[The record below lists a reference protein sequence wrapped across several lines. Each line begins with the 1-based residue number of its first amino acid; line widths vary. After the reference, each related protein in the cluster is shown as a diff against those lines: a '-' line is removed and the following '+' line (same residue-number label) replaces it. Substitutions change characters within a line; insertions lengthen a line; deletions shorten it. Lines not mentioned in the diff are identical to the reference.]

1 VFSELIFSKGIKK
14 IKKIRD
20 GRMNIVRDI
29 KELSSDSLTLL
40 ELTDN
45 GQGNKRDSTSGR
57 GRIKIDLLIHDLK
70 VPLAV
75 IEAGLM
81 ALMNKQEKYGPIT
94 ERQERV
100 FTRALRNTKVIK
112 TLVND
117 AMELGKSRE
126 GVVNFS
132 KFKLSNLIEQ
142 ALEEIFDLIDI
153 SASEEIKQCAKLA
166 QVGAVLENKGVLLFV
181 DESLWC
187 EEICQDHAKLKQI
200 LRNLLGNALKY
211 RKNIVE
217 LKVDRT
223 EDSIVFSV
231 KDDGEGI
238 PSAFHK
244 KIFEC
249 YFQMDPDYRG
259 SCSVRGHGL
268 GLAGVMV
275 LVEDLGG
282 KLFLDSDVG
291 LGTRF
296 LVKLPLKNGR

>member
-1 VFSELIFSKGIKK
+1 MIFSKGTKK
-14 IKKIRD
+14 IKKIKD
-20 GRMNIVRDI
+20 ERMNIAGDI
-29 KELSSDSLTLL
+29 KHSSSGSPAFQ
-40 ELTDN
+40 EPIGN
-45 GQGNKRDSTSGR
+45 GRGNKKDSPSGR

-81 ALMNKQEKYGPIT
+81 AVTNRQDKYGPVT
-94 ERQERV
+94 ERQKKV
-100 FTRALRNTKVIK
+100 FTRVLRNTKVLK

-117 AMELGKSRE
+117 ALELGKSRE
-126 GVVNFS
+126 GVINFS

-142 ALEEIFDLIDI
+142 ALEEIFDLTDI
-153 SASEEIKQCAKLA
+153 SAFEEIKQCTRLD
-166 QVGAVLENKGVLLFV
+166 QVGAVLENKGVHLFV
-181 DESLWC
+181 DEDLWC

-200 LRNLLGNALKY
+200 LRNLLSNALKY

-217 LKVDRT
+217 LKVVKT
-223 EDSIVFSV
+223 EETIVFSV

-244 KIFEC
+244 QIFEC
-249 YFQMDPDYRG
+249 YFQMDPEYRG
-259 SCSVRGHGL
+259 ACSVRGHGL

-282 KLFLDSDVG
+282 KLFLDSDEG
-291 LGTRF
+291 LGTKF
-296 LVKLPLKNGR
+296 LVKLPLKNEK

>member
-1 VFSELIFSKGIKK
+1 MIFSKRIKK
-14 IKKIRD
+14 IKKIKGERMTAARD
-20 GRMNIVRDI
+20 M
-29 KELSSDSLTLL
+29 KQSSSDSPAFS
-40 ELTDN
+40 EPIGN
-45 GQGNKRDSTSGR
+45 GPGDKADSPSGR

-81 ALMNKQEKYGPIT
+81 AVTNRQDKYGPVT

-100 FTRALRNTKVIK
+100 FTRALRNTKVLK
-112 TLVND
+112 ALVND
-117 AMELGKSRE
+117 ALELGKSRE
-126 GVVNFS
+126 GVINFS

-142 ALEEIFDLIDI
+142 ALEEIFDLNDI
-153 SASEEIKQCAKLA
+153 SAYEEIKQCTKLD
-166 QVGAVLENKGVLLFV
+166 QVGAVLEKKGVHLFV
-181 DESLWC
+181 DENIWC

-200 LRNLLGNALKY
+200 LRNLLSNALKY

-217 LKVDRT
+217 LKVVRT
-223 EDSIVFSV
+223 ENTIVFSV

-249 YFQMDPDYRG
+249 YFQMDPEYRG
-259 SCSVRGHGL
+259 ACSVRGHGL

-282 KLFLDSDVG
+282 KLFLDSDEG
-291 LGTRF
+291 LGTKF
-296 LVKLPLKNGR
+296 LVRLPLKKGN

>member
-1 VFSELIFSKGIKK
+1 MIFSKGIKK

-20 GRMNIVRDI
+20 DRMNIARDI
-29 KELSSDSLTLL
+29 KESSYDSLTLPKP
-40 ELTDN
+40 TDN
-45 GQGNKRDSTSGR
+45 GQRNKGDLPSGR
-57 GRIKIDLLIHDLK
+57 GRIKIDFLIHDLK

-94 ERQERV
+94 ERQEKV
-100 FTRALRNTKVIK
+100 FARALRNTKVLK

-117 AMELGKSRE
+117 ALELGKSRE

-132 KFKLSNLIEQ
+132 QFKLSNLLEQ
-142 ALEEIFDLIDI
+142 ALEEIFDLTDI
-153 SASEEIKQCAKLA
+153 SASEEIKQCTKLA

-181 DESLWC
+181 DENLWC

-200 LRNLLGNALKY
+200 LRNLLSNALKY

-223 EDSIVFSV
+223 EDTIVFSV

-249 YFQMDPDYRG
+249 YFQMDPEYRG

-282 KLFLDSDVG
+282 KLFLDSDEG

-296 LVKLPLKNGR
+296 LVKLPLKNGK

>member
-1 VFSELIFSKGIKK
+1 VSSELIFSKGIKK

-20 GRMNIVRDI
+20 DRMNIHRDI
-29 KELSSDSLTLL
+29 KKSRSDFLTSP
-40 ELTDN
+40 EPTGN
-45 GQGNKRDSTSGR
+45 GQGDKVDSTSGR

-81 ALMNKQEKYGPIT
+81 ALTNRQEKYGPIT

-100 FTRALRNTKVIK
+100 FIRALRNTKVLK

-117 AMELGKSRE
+117 ALELGKSRE

-132 KFKLSNLIEQ
+132 RFKLSILIEQ
-142 ALEEIFDLIDI
+142 ALEEIFDLTDI
-153 SASEEIKQCAKLA
+153 NAFEEIKQCTKLA
-166 QVGAVLENKGVLLFV
+166 QVGAVLENKGLLLFV
-181 DESLWC
+181 DENLWC
-187 EEICQDHAKLKQI
+187 GEICQDYAKLKQI
-200 LRNLLGNALKY
+200 LRNLLSNALKY
-211 RKNIVE
+211 RKNIIE

-223 EDSIVFSV
+223 EDAIVFSV

-249 YFQMDPDYRG
+249 YFQMDPEYRG

-282 KLFLDSDVG
+282 ELFLDSDEG

-296 LVKLPLKNGR
+296 LVKLPLKNGK